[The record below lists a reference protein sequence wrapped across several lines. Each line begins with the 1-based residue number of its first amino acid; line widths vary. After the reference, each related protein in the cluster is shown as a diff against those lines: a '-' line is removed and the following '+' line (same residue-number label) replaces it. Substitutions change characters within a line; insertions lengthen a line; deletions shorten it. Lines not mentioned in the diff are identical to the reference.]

1 MKHKQYQVL
10 VDMFAMSRL
19 SWTTWNMFS
28 APVQG
33 NVAYNDNTFVGLMGN
48 TSAGDQIIA
57 ELDYTRGLNGEYF
70 YYVSEDEVT
79 SDTSGLALVETEPI
93 RYSLD
98 NVQTIS
104 TKIVSSADIQLGSV
118 YLERNDENQVF
129 IRVSFLL
136 KHLNLQKYFRMTG
149 LRNLTSLSTDGQ
161 VLSTGVMWE
170 GQSRV
175 FQLQ

>member
-1 MKHKQYQVL
+1 MKSVIVEMIENSIKTISKLKYNDLNINFRCRFGHRLEPGRTDLSGNCVVRGVKHKQYQVL

-19 SWTTWNMFS
+19 AWATWNMFS

-33 NVAYNDNTFVGLMGN
+33 NVAYNDNTFVGLLGN
-48 TSAGDQIIA
+48 TSTGVQIIA

-70 YYVSEDEVT
+70 YYVSEDEVRT
-79 SDTSGLALVETEPI
+79 DTSGLALMETEPI

-118 YLERNDENQVF
+118 YLERIDENQV
-129 IRVSFLL
+129 
-136 KHLNLQKYFRMTG
+136 
-149 LRNLTSLSTDGQ
+149 
-161 VLSTGVMWE
+161 
-170 GQSRV
+170 
-175 FQLQ
+175 